1 MINLPMV
8 LPILIRLSSFLMK
21 TLIKVFWT
29 QDTLPP
35 IHIKLMNHC
44 LLNLLLPKLLALTEN
59 KTEQLTWC
67 TNLLTHLSTKKL
79 LNLLVFHP
87 VINFLSSLE
96 DFTVLEAFL
105 LLSWFFETLF
115 DQGFALVHI
124 DEKLLLSNSK

>member
-21 TLIKVFWT
+21 TLLKVFWP
-29 QDTLPP
+29 QDTLPL

-44 LLNLLLPKLLALTEN
+44 LLNLLLPKLLALTKN